1 MLLHVFIILR
11 ITIRFNWPRVVHLN
25 TVMNFQVPQKLKN
38 FLTISA
44 STGWKVAVFWVMMP
58 LGLVNAFDTS
68 EKTAVYTM

>member
-1 MLLHVFIILR
+1 
-11 ITIRFNWPRVVHLN
+11 
-25 TVMNFQVPQKLKN
+25 MNFQVPQKLKN